1 MNEICRDSGVEND
14 QGEKGLVQRKK
25 KNMTGSQRLG
35 KRNPDVQASPL
46 PLGLALC
53 TDIA

>member
-1 MNEICRDSGVEND
+1 MNEVYRDSGVENG
-14 QGEKGLVQRKK
+14 QGAKGLVQREKK
-25 KNMTGSQRLG
+25 DRLS
-35 KRNPDVQASPL
+35 KTRKEKSWCQASPL